1 MAPHIGPLLVTV
13 DLASALVDRGDPIH
27 LDGLL
32 MEAVCRRMGRGS
44 VSRMDDIT
52 GRQDPQIPVLCP
64 TALGVSCALT
74 SAAEVVAPAAPAM
87 VYQVKRRDLEDWDR
101 LDGPVNVAAGPMR
114 DRLER
119 TSSTAAAGLRW
130 YAWGNR
136 GEVVDMLRMLWGPPS
151 RPFGFVGSKRR
162 AGAGE
167 IIGWRV
173 EEGSHPPE
181 RCILRDG
188 LAARHLPAAWVVSA
202 ARWRQGAWTSPY
214 WHPQRQERVPWV
226 GVQVDLRPEV
236 HAVLT
241 SITC

>member
-13 DLASALVDRGDPIH
+13 DLASAWVDRGDPIH

-44 VSRMDDIT
+44 VSRLDDLAT
-52 GRQDPQIPVLCP
+52 ARTPELPVLCP
-64 TALGVSCALT
+64 EALGTPCALA
-74 SAAEVVAPAAPAM
+74 SAAEVVVPAAPAM

-119 TSSTAAAGLRW
+119 TSATVAAGLRW
-130 YAWGNR
+130 HAWGNR
-136 GEVVDMLRMLWGPPS
+136 GEVVDALRMLWGPSS

-162 AGAGE
+162 SGAGE

-173 EEGSHPPE
+173 EVGTHPPE
-181 RCILRDG
+181 RCLLRDG
-188 LAARHLPAAWVVSA
+188 HAARHLPAGWVVSA
-202 ARWRQGAWTSPY
+202 ARWRAGACRPPY
-214 WHPQRQERVPWV
+214 WHPQRVERVPWL
-226 GVQVDLRPEV
+226 GVQVDLQPEV

-241 SITC
+241 SLAC